1 MMSEVYKL
9 YEEAKKLFKQREY
22 ELGLQLDKDRARI
35 ADREKFTELCLSIGL
50 NRAQGYKL
58 ALKARYGKKYPE
70 TIRMTH
76 QEFDQWR
83 KGKEKL

>member
-1 MMSEVYKL
+1 MADVYKL

-22 ELGLQLDKDRARI
+22 ELGLQLDKDRKRI
-35 ADREKFTELCLSIGL
+35 ADREKFTELCQGIGL

-58 ALKARYGKKYPE
+58 AQKARYGQKYPE

-76 QEFDQWR
+76 QEFDAWK

>member
-1 MMSEVYKL
+1 MSKVYKQ

-22 ELGLQLDKDRARI
+22 ELGLQLDKDRMRI
-35 ADREKFTELCLSIGL
+35 ADRESFTELCKSIGM

-76 QEFDQWR
+76 QEFNKWR
-83 KGKEKL
+83 IGREKL